1 MLIEKLPGSVSGLR
15 MIDGPIDLV
24 VRAWG
29 EAREVELCLEVAVAA
44 LDGVL
49 VGLAAQLATLRRPV
63 EEVTAVDG
71 PVARRMLD
79 ACSPFPGEGVSLMAA
94 VAGAVADHVLERMLV
109 GRRLEKA
116 LVNNG
121 GDTALYLGPGA
132 ELRTALVGDVS
143 RPMINGF
150 LTIGHGAGIG
160 GIATSGWRGRSFS
173 LGIADAV
180 TVAARN
186 AAMADVAATLIANAV
201 NIDHPAIGRRPAH
214 ELDPDNDLGARL
226 VTISVGTLDETA
238 IATALDRGAATA
250 RKLTHRRLA
259 RAVHLRLAE
268 HHRTVEQAG
277 SVGTIAS

>member
-24 VRAWG
+24 VRARG
-29 EAREVELCLEVAVAA
+29 EAREVELCLEAAVAA

-49 VGLAAQLATLRRPV
+49 AGLAAQLVTLRLPV
-63 EEVTAVDG
+63 EEVRAVEG

-109 GRRLEKA
+109 GRQLEKA

-121 GDTALYLGPGA
+121 GDIALHLPPGA
-132 ELRTALVGDVS
+132 ELQTALVGDVS
-143 RPMINGF
+143 RPMVDGL
-150 LTIGHGAGIG
+150 LTIGHGAGIA

-226 VTISVGTLDETA
+226 VTISVGVLDEEA
-238 IATALDRGAATA
+238 IETALDRGVETA
-250 RKLTHRRLA
+250 RELTRRGSA
-259 RAVHLRLAE
+259 RAVHLRLAG
-268 HHRTVEQAG
+268 HHRTMESPG
-277 SVGTIAS
+277 RLGIIAS